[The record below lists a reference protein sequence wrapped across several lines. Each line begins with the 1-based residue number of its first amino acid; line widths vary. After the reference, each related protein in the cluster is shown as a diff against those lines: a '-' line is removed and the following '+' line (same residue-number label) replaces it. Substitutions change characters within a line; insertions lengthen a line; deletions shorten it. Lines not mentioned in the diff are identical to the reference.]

1 MKSKSIKYSNK
12 TVEELNRET
21 LKIVYREKLFY
32 IS

>member
-21 LKIVYREKLFY
+21 LKIVYKEKLFY